1 MTEPVVV
8 IGAGAS
14 GLTVAAELARRG
26 IPAEILDRADTV
38 GSSWRDRYDRLRL
51 NTSRWYSTLSKDPF
65 PKGTPV
71 FPVRDEFV
79 RYLQDYARRHDLKIR
94 GGVEVYRI
102 ERHEAGWL
110 LDTSDGK
117 QTARQVV
124 ISTGLMHTP
133 RLPAWFSRVREQ
145 LGSRALHSSE
155 YRNADGFA
163 GRDVLVVGAGSSGLD
178 IALDL
183 AEGGARRVR
192 LAVRSAPYLELRM
205 VGPIPSDLLGEALFR
220 VPTPLADR
228 VSRMI
233 RRFWVG
239 DLSRWG
245 LPIPEEDFYSYVS
258 RTGGGPVV
266 VGRDVIRAIRRGR
279 IEIVPAVETAHTEDT
294 AHTENT
300 GAGQTT
306 VTLRDGS
313 TLAPEAIIAATG
325 YTTGLEP
332 VAGHLG
338 VLDARGLPK
347 AWGGPEVAPGLRF
360 SGYIANIN
368 NMYNEGRR
376 VAEEISRARYA

>member
-26 IPAEILDRADTV
+26 IPAEILDRADMV
-38 GSSWRDRYDRLRL
+38 GSAWRDRYDRLRL
-51 NTSRWYSTLSKDPF
+51 NTCHWYSRLSKDPF

-79 RYLQDYARRHDLKIR
+79 RYLQQYAERHALNIR
-94 GGVEVYRI
+94 FGVEVHRI
-102 ERHEAGWL
+102 ERHADGWL
-110 LDTSDGK
+110 LDTSEGK
-117 QTARQVV
+117 QIARQVV

-133 RLPAWFSRVREQ
+133 RLPDWFSRD
-145 LGSRALHSSE
+145 LCGGRALHSSE
-155 YRNADGFA
+155 YRNAAGFA

-228 VSRMI
+228 ISRLI

-266 VGRDVIRAIRRGR
+266 VGRDVIRAIRQGR
-279 IEIVPAVETAHTEDT
+279 IEIVPAVENAD
-294 AHTENT
+294 
-300 GAGQTT
+300 GTT

-313 TLAPEAIIAATG
+313 TLTPDAIIAATG

-338 VLDARGLPK
+338 VLDPRGLPR
-347 AWGGPEVAPGLRF
+347 AWGGPEAAPGLRF

-376 VAEEISRARYA
+376 VAEEISRGRYA